1 MAVLGN
7 RQRSLERP
15 RYAGGSSIGYTRVSC
30 FSELLGLPGPSPHQ
44 SLAVRVHVPVE
55 LSPSPTVHDV
65 PVESLSMP
73 IARQAD
79 PAFEERWAAWRARRL
94 RHERAVQRRLRVVGL
109 VIAVVVGLVT
119 LGLRLLRD
127 SS

>member
-1 MAVLGN
+1 
-7 RQRSLERP
+7 
-15 RYAGGSSIGYTRVSC
+15 
-30 FSELLGLPGPSPHQ
+30 
-44 SLAVRVHVPVE
+44 VPVE

-65 PVESLSMP
+65 PVEPLSMP
-73 IARQAD
+73 IARPAD